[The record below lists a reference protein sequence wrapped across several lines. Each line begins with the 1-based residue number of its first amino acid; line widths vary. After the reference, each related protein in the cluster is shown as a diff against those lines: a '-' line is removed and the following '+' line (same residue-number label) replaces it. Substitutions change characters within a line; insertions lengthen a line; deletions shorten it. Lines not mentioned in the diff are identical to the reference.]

1 MEFKAAGPRVR
12 KPGPVGGGGMEVIG
26 QATEKGA
33 PLARMALVAVYGYA
47 DKTGSNKAESVAM
60 WQTVTVKGRAE
71 KCRARHRTGTV
82 VLAGDLNAAEWSA
95 LDTDRQ
101 EAGMWD
107 RENDAALITWI
118 EGNLK
123 VKDSFR
129 QAHPRE
135 RAHTRNP
142 QGKKVLTD
150 AKRRIDQ
157 IWVSDPAASSPHMRE
172 GTPKEP
178 RQGVGS
184 DHRPMITDTGI
195 DCAGMANG
203 TAPLW
208 DPHTVTTLRT
218 KGSWRRTERR

>member
-1 MEFKAAGPRVR
+1 
-12 KPGPVGGGGMEVIG
+12 
-26 QATEKGA
+26 
-33 PLARMALVAVYGYA
+33 
-47 DKTGSNKAESVAM
+47 M
-60 WQTVTVKGRAE
+60 WNTVKERAA
-71 KCRARHRTGTV
+71 KFRARHRTGTV
-82 VLAGDLNAAEWSA
+82 VLAGDLNAAKWSA

-107 RENDAALITWI
+107 RESDAALITWI

-129 QAHPRE
+129 EAHPRQ

-142 QGKKVLTD
+142 QGKKALTD

-157 IWVSDPAASSPHMRE
+157 IWVSGQAAGSPHMRA
-172 GTPKEP
+172 GIPKEP

-184 DHRPMITDTGI
+184 DHRPMITDIGI

-203 TAPLW
+203 TAPL
-208 DPHTVTTLRT
+208 
-218 KGSWRRTERR
+218 